1 MGFFDEVLILLALI
15 FFFSVGECGRG
26 VGLLYQRVPDVLFIA
41 QNILDTANL
50 PEGGILLGRD
60 TYSLR
65 WKAKK
70 ISADLQNYTKKIM
83 CVLSR
88 RRSVF

>member
-15 FFFSVGECGRG
+15 FFLAMGESDRG

-50 PEGGILLGRD
+50 PEGVFCLVGIPC
-60 TYSLR
+60 
-65 WKAKK
+65 AV
-70 ISADLQNYTKKIM
+70 ISFAISSMLM
-83 CVLSR
+83 PER
-88 RRSVF
+88 

>member
-1 MGFFDEVLILLALI
+1 MGFFNEVLILLALI
-15 FFFSVGECGRG
+15 LFLPVGERDRG

-60 TYSLR
+60 TIRCLP
-65 WKAKK
+65 KP
-70 ISADLQNYTKKIM
+70 LM
-83 CVLSR
+83 
-88 RRSVF
+88 

>member
-1 MGFFDEVLILLALI
+1 MGFFNEVLILLALI
-15 FFFSVGECGRG
+15 LLLPVGERDRG

-60 TYSLR
+60 TPRRDLLCD
-65 WKAKK
+65 
-70 ISADLQNYTKKIM
+70 ILHADAGEVAVKDLPPRPQ
-83 CVLSR
+83 
-88 RRSVF
+88 